1 MKYSNTRVDAKAR
14 KTWIKVKGSDL
25 STKDLVSVFAWCEE
39 HPSNGKFYSY
49 HLGGWWFELEE
60 DAMMFILKWL

>member
-14 KTWIKVKGSDL
+14 KNWTKVNSSDL
-25 STKDLVSVFAWCEE
+25 STKDLSEVFKWCEK
-39 HPSNGKFYSY
+39 HPSNGKFYNY
-49 HLGGWWFELEE
+49 HFGGWWFELEE